1 MFKPGDVIFADL
13 PDPQGGNIKNR
24 PAVVLMEASDG
35 NLFLVVAGTTKYER
49 GRPEADQV
57 ELPFGN
63 ERNPCQTGLDEATAV
78 CLWWQLV
85 IHGSDVNKKVGAV
98 PTRLS
103 TAIKNGTAACY
114 RRDESVQSRV
124 RQSHAEA
131 KERDDK

>member
-1 MFKPGDVIFADL
+1 MFKPGDVIFAAIS
-13 PDPQGGNIKNR
+13 DPQGGNIKNR
-24 PAVVLMEASDG
+24 PAVVLMEATDG

-49 GRPEADQV
+49 GRPEADQI

-63 ERNPCQTGLDEATAV
+63 ERSPCQTGLDEATAV

-85 IHGSDVNKKVGAV
+85 IHGSEVNKKVGAV

-103 TAIKNGTAACY
+103 TAIMNGAAARY
-114 RRDESVQSRV
+114 GRDESVQSRV

-131 KERDDK
+131 KDRHGT